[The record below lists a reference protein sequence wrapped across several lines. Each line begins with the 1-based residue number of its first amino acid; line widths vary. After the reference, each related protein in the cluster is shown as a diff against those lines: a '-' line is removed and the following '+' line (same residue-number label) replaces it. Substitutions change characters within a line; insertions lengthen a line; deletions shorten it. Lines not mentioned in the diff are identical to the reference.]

1 MFNSVLTLLSAS
13 QMRAHYR
20 AGFWRDETIHRL
32 VADVASRDPER
43 PAMRDRFRVVS
54 YGSLVEAA
62 DRLSAHLH
70 AQGVRPGER
79 VAVWLP
85 SRIETAVVLLACSR
99 NGHVCCPS
107 LHRDHTVAEIEDLLR
122 RMRATALV
130 AEEGYGAD
138 AHRWSIF
145 DRAERVETLRHVYR
159 IAPLAETDR
168 SGMLLPQVDAR
179 AGSQPD
185 PREDPDTIV
194 YLAFTSGTTGIPKGV
209 MHSDNTLLAN
219 ARAMA
224 ADWSLGEGSVLYS
237 MSPLSHNLG
246 FGALVMTLTGGGE
259 FVVHDLPRGTSLVDR
274 ILETNATF
282 MIGVPTHAIDLLGE
296 LRARKLTRLGSVKG
310 FRISGAAVPSVVA
323 AGLLDHGV
331 IPQSGYGMTE
341 AGSHHYTRPD
351 DDPERIIE
359 TSGRACPGY
368 EVKIWSATD
377 PNVEVATGEI
387 GEIGGRG
394 ASLMLGY
401 FDDQEATETSFNRSG
416 WFMTGDLGCVDGE
429 GYLRITGRKKD
440 VIIRGGHNIYPARIE
455 APAMRHPAV
464 AGAAVIP
471 VTDERLGE
479 KACLAVVVRPGHA
492 LVPEALL
499 VHLDDAGLSRFDM
512 PEYFLRLDALPV
524 TPNGKV
530 LKRDLIEAVQRGTLR
545 PQPIRFHQ
553 NLRDELAH
561 DCEPATGVVT

>member
-13 QMRAHYR
+13 QMRAYYS

-32 VADVASRDPER
+32 VAEVAARDPER
-43 PAMRDRFRVVS
+43 PAMRDRYRVVS

-70 AQGVRPGER
+70 AQGVQPGGR

-85 SRIETAVVLLACSR
+85 SRIETAVALLACSR
-99 NGHVCCPS
+99 NGYVCCPS
-107 LHRDHTVAEIEDLLR
+107 LHRDHTVAEIEQLLK

-138 AHRWSIF
+138 GHRCSIF
-145 DRAERVETLRHVYR
+145 DRAQPLETLRQAYR
-159 IAPLAETDR
+159 IAPLSETDR
-168 SGMLLPQVDAR
+168 SGMLLPAAEAK
-179 AGSQPD
+179 AGSQPP
-185 PREDPDTIV
+185 PRDDPDTIV

-209 MHSDNTLLAN
+209 MHTDNTLLAN

-224 ADWSLGEGSVLYS
+224 ADWSLGEGTVLYS

-246 FGALVMTLTGGGE
+246 LGALIMTLTGGGE

-274 ILETNATF
+274 ILETKATF

-296 LRARKLTRLGSVKG
+296 LRARKLKRLGNVKG
-310 FRISGAAVPSVVA
+310 FRISGAAVPPVVA

-351 DDPERIIE
+351 DAPERIIE

-377 PNVEVATGEI
+377 PDVEVPTGEV

-401 FDDQEATETSFNRSG
+401 FDDQEATETSFNRHG
-416 WFMTGDLGCVDGE
+416 WFMTGDLGCVDAE

-471 VTDERLGE
+471 VADERLGE
-479 KACLAVVVRPGHA
+479 KACLAVVVRPGQT

-530 LKRDLIEAVQRGTLR
+530 LKRKLVDAVQTGTLK

-553 NLRDELAH
+553 NLREELAH
-561 DCEPATGVVT
+561 GREPATGDAA